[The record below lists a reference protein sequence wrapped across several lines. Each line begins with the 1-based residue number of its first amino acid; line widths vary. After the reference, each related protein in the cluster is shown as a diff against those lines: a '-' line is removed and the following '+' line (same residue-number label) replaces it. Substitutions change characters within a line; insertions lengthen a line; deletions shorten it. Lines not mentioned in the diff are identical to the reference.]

1 MSGVETLRANLS
13 VFQEASKTSLPS
25 FRSSRTRSPECLFG
39 SLDGGLGMAAGA
51 GISKSAFASK
61 GPSARASNKKH
72 FARRTLFDLRN
83 R

>member
-25 FRSSRTRSPECLFG
+25 FRSSRNLMPSAFLARLMVALEWPLALAS
-39 SLDGGLGMAAGA
+39 A
-51 GISKSAFASK
+51 KSAFASK

-72 FARRTLFDLRN
+72 FASAN
-83 R
+83 SV